1 MAVAG
6 GLSATPA
13 GGTEPDVDGAG
24 TCAVDTDAGIVGGCA
39 CDGSGIGGEAN
50 AATGGGTGADI
61 RALVEFVNAGKR
73 TSSVSPANS
82 SDTI

>member
-6 GLSATPA
+6 GRSATLA
-13 GGTEPDVDGAG
+13 EGTEPGVGAA
-24 TCAVDTDAGIVGGCA
+24 CAVDTVVGSVGDCN
-39 CDGSGIGGEAN
+39 CDGSGIVGGIDT
-50 AATGGGTGADI
+50 ATGGDTGTNI
-61 RALVEFVNAGKR
+61 LALVEFVNAGKR